1 MGKVKGKRGVLC
13 SRSCERPQQHARA
26 DHNDAAMLL
35 QPAISCGWCGK
46 FTAFFAA
53 ISIHQNDQ
61 FAKTNSG
68 QTSEKLRTQ
77 QGFSAGLCT
86 FYEQGPPELVE
97 NVGAAAIAAPH
108 DWALVNHGGGRV
120 SVAVALPKGG
130 AGPSSASVV
139 LPRLET
145 LLSGAGVA
153 HVRFTGKENAY
164 LFAPFLHETIILPR
178 QVRDKHRESTP
189 KTGVSSGLA
198 FEYATWLRPGQ
209 GDGFVDFQGGACMTG
224 RKESNQNCSEDQGQV
239 VTPGNLPFRAS
250 TDVVF
255 SGCRFGHLG
264 ASAVEFSNGAQ
275 HCVVRERRFAL
286 PFHCLLNPEYL
297 PRQARDK
304 HRERCTKQRRFYRST
319 AARFRT
325 SQALQCRSGPSIRQ
339 M

>member
-1 MGKVKGKRGVLC
+1 
-13 SRSCERPQQHARA
+13 
-26 DHNDAAMLL
+26 MLL

-46 FTAFFAA
+46 FTPFFCSHFYTPKR
-53 ISIHQNDQ
+53 SICQARLGTDIGKVEN
-61 FAKTNSG
+61 T
-68 QTSEKLRTQ
+68 TR
-77 QGFSAGLCT
+77 FSAGLCT

-145 LLSGAGVA
+145 LLSGEGVA

-164 LFAPFLHETIILPR
+164 LFAPFLHKTIILPR

-275 HCVVRERRFAL
+275 HCVVRESRFAL

-319 AARFRT
+319 AARSRT
-325 SQALQCRSGPSIRQ
+325 SQALQCKSEPSIRQ